1 MIISDLSYIQT
12 VSSEEVV
19 SGGKAFVNVLGVV
32 GQGNA
37 NYTTQVAGADAWWA
51 AGAGNSNT
59 SLQGNSIN

>member
-19 SGGKAFVNVLGVV
+19 GGVKAFVNVLGVV
-32 GQGNA
+32 GQGNF
-37 NYTTQVAGADAWWA
+37 NYTTQGAGATGFVAIA
-51 AGAGNSNT
+51 SNSNT